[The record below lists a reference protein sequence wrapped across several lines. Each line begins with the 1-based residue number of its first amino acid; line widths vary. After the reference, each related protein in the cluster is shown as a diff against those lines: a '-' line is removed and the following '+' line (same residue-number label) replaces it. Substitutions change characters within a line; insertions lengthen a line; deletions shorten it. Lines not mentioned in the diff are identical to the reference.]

1 MRALV
6 KSICGG
12 LVVALSFIGGDASS
26 QVQRPGQIPVVEGE
40 LTPDCP
46 FGICPVTNRARS
58 ANDFYILFG
67 YLPPSHAVRGIPTTP
82 PANWPK
88 TYYTPRHQPQ
98 PQKQQQAHAAPKVH
112 VPAVASVSPR
122 PNVVPKVNTVPK
134 VAAKPT
140 KPVANTGTSRVI
152 SLGSGDIARMK
163 GQLKDRN
170 SKLVDDLTKRVD
182 AAIAN
187 AISKLPTKLMLQAEQ
202 ALRDAIAAG
211 DTAAVAKILGNDA
224 ASPAGRSITT
234 LTTSRRTIETVRVAV
249 RDNTLTPNMLV
260 TLVDG
265 TNGVIPGDVL
275 TTIGQIAVIE
285 QVRIWVDNARVGP
298 NTIPFGPNN
307 PIALIPGLPQDAI
320 IPLGGDGA
328 PTLIGMGG
336 RTDSIILGE
345 GNVLQAAGLPAPDGP
360 PVPDDSSAVIAGG
373 QIILTNI
380 GGSQINYMVNGSPFA
395 MQPKYKQ
402 DLEAGQQWTV
412 DFDRG
417 GGNGTAQY
425 ELTSGWYEFTP
436 TAKGWELY
444 KKDFNITLENFND
457 FEFHYVLD
465 NQPRVLAAG
474 RSEKLSGLFPP
485 VIRFDNADGQSKQKQ
500 LTDGTYRVALTP
512 SSALEIYP
520 ASSIPAPPKPL
531 EMFVGPTQQ
540 KAPAPNATV
549 AGTAPVTVSIAG
561 DDKAMAAAMAFRL
574 PPGFRPIDPVELLTS
589 RAEKKVA
596 KVKLPPA
603 FTMFAQSAEGGG
615 D

>member
-6 KSICGG
+6 KSVCGG
-12 LVVALSFIGGDASS
+12 LLIAFSFAGGEASAQRQGQVV
-26 QVQRPGQIPVVEGE
+26 VVEGE

-46 FGICPVTNRARS
+46 FGICPATNRPRT

-98 PQKQQQAHAAPKVH
+98 QQQPAHAAPQVN
-112 VPAVASVSPR
+112 VPIASVAPR
-122 PNVVPKVNTVPK
+122 QNVVPKVNSVPK

-140 KPVANTGTSRVI
+140 KPVTNTGTSRVV
-152 SLGSGDIARMK
+152 SLGTGEIARMK
-163 GQLKDRN
+163 SQLKDRN
-170 SKLVDDLTKRVD
+170 AKLVDELTKRVD
-182 AAIAN
+182 AATAD
-187 AISKLPTKLMLQAEQ
+187 AISKLPTKLTPQAEQ
-202 ALRDAIAAG
+202 ALRDAIATG
-211 DTAAVAKILGNDA
+211 DAAAVAKILGTDA
-224 ASPAGRSITT
+224 ASPAGRNIVTF
-234 LTTSRRTIETVRVAV
+234 TTSRRTIETVRIAV

-265 TNGVIPGDVL
+265 TNGIVPGDVL

-285 QVRIWVDNARVGP
+285 QVRIWVDNARIGP
-298 NTIPFGPNN
+298 NLIPVGPNN
-307 PIALIPGLPQDAI
+307 PIALIPGLPLDTI

-328 PTLIGMGG
+328 PTLIGIGG

-345 GNVLQAAGLPAPDGP
+345 GNVLQAAGLPAPVGP
-360 PVPDDSSAVIAGG
+360 PVPDDSSPAFASG

-380 GGSQINYMVNGSPFA
+380 GESQINYLVNGSQFA

-417 GGNGTAQY
+417 GGNGAAQY

-444 KKDFNITLENFND
+444 KKDFNITLENSND

-474 RSEKLSGLFPP
+474 RTEKLSGLFPP
-485 VIRFDNADGQSKQKQ
+485 VIRFDNADGTSKQKQ

-512 SSALEIYP
+512 NSALEIYP

-531 EMFVGPTQQ
+531 EMFVGPTLP
-540 KAPAPNATV
+540 KAPAPNAAEV
-549 AGTAPVTVSIAG
+549 GAAPSAVSIPG
-561 DDKAMAAAMAFRL
+561 DDKAMAAAMAFQL
-574 PPGFRPIDPVELLTS
+574 PAGFRPIDPVEQLTS

-603 FTMFAQSAEGGG
+603 FTMFAQSTEGGG